1 MIVTFLQ
8 RSYIFYTYWIEI
20 SGFFAVEGEW
30 YVVALTESELKKEKN
45 YLEKTSKEISEQIDI
60 LGKQIHVKESELTE
74 FKKVLWEDKGS
85 IDKVEMQTGLMSSE
99 LEAGFMLMKMEYY
112 KKLLKVEYS
121 PYFGRVDFKED
132 NEELKPIYI
141 GLTNVEKDLNYFV
154 HDWRSPI
161 ASLFYDYGIGPCKYE
176 APDGDITGYMSLRRQ
191 YKIENNKLIRVFDND
206 LNVVDECLQEVLS
219 ESSSSKMKN
228 IVNTI
233 QKEQNEII
241 RNVSNKHLI
250 VQGIAGSGKTS
261 VALHRIAFLLYKIKN
276 LKSSNV
282 LIFSP
287 NNVFSEYISNVL
299 PELGE
304 DNTGETTFHEFAISY
319 AKEFKKIE
327 TFTDFIERFYTGKE
341 ANPKLVS
348 FKLSKKMV
356 DVIDNY
362 AKELENS
369 IRITDDIELK
379 IETIE
384 KSYLNKLLKDK
395 YDRLPLFERIDKMAE
410 HLCDKTGVSYGKGKR
425 GFIKQIK
432 ERLSIKPNF
441 KKIYE
446 DLYKSNA
453 FISEYKKEESL
464 KLNTKEIKYEDAL
477 CFIYLKGL
485 LNGFPYSNLIRQIVV
500 DEAQDYNEMQYII
513 LSKIFKRASFTILGD
528 VNQTI
533 NPYIKYDTL
542 EVLTNI
548 LNENSKYVELNK
560 TYRSS
565 KEIIEY
571 TNKILGLKYVSA
583 IRKEIN
589 IPVKF
594 RDDIKQIENDILTLK
609 EKYKSVAII
618 TKSKQESVML
628 YERLKEKIEGISLM
642 EDSDKEF
649 NKNLVI
655 VPSYLAKGLE
665 FDAVISYTDKENIY
679 NKNERYLF
687 YVVATRCQHELIVY
701 NPPRAFN

>member
-1 MIVTFLQ
+1 M
-8 RSYIFYTYWIEI
+8 
-20 SGFFAVEGEW
+20 
-30 YVVALTESELKKEKN
+30 ALTEKELKEEN
-45 YLEKTSKEISEQIDI
+45 GYLRNTSKEISNQIDV
-60 LGKQIHVKESELTE
+60 LGKEIHVEESKLTE
-74 FKKVLWEDKGS
+74 FRKVLWEDKGS
-85 IDKVEMQTGLMSSE
+85 IDKVEMQTSLMNSE
-99 LEAGFMLMKMEYY
+99 FEAGFMLMKMEYY
-112 KKLLKVEYS
+112 KKLLKVQYS
-121 PYFGRVDFKED
+121 PYFGRIDFKED
-132 NEELKPIYI
+132 GEDVKKVYI
-141 GLTNVEKDLNYFV
+141 GLTNVEKDLHYFV
-154 HDWRSPI
+154 YDWRSPI

-176 APDGDITGYMSLRRQ
+176 APDGDINGYMSLRRQ
-191 YKIENNKLIRVFDND
+191 YKIEDNKLLRVFDND

-219 ESSSSKMKN
+219 EKSSDKMKN

-233 QKEQNEII
+233 QSEQNEII
-241 RNVSNKHLI
+241 RNISNKHLI

-304 DNTGETTFHEFAISY
+304 ENTGETTFHDFAISY
-319 AKEFKKIE
+319 AKEFKRVE
-327 TFTDFIERFYTGKE
+327 TFTDFIERFYDRKE
-341 ANPKLVS
+341 NNPEFVK

-356 DVIDNY
+356 DIIDNY
-362 AKELENS
+362 ANEVKQN
-369 IRITDDIELK
+369 IKITDNIELK

-384 KSYLNKLLKDK
+384 KKYLNNLLKDK
-395 YDRLPLFERIDKMAE
+395 FDRLPLFERIDKMAE

-425 GFIKQIK
+425 SFIKQIK
-432 ERLSIKPNF
+432 ERLNIKPDF

-446 DLYKSNA
+446 DLYKSKA
-453 FISEYKKEESL
+453 FINAYGKEKIV
-464 KLNTKEIKYEDAL
+464 KLNTKEINYEDAL

-485 LNGFPYSNLIRQIVV
+485 LNGFPYSNLIKQIVV

-513 LSKIFKRASFTILGD
+513 LSKIFKKASFTILGD

-542 EVLTNI
+542 EVLTDI

-565 KEIIEY
+565 GEIIAY

-583 IRKEIN
+583 IRREN
-589 IPVKF
+589 NVPVKF
-594 RDDIKQIENDILTLK
+594 RNNINTIENDINTLK
-609 EKYKSVAII
+609 EKYASLAII
-618 TKSKQESVML
+618 TKSKDEAIKL
-628 YERLKEKIEGISLM
+628 YDKLKDKIEGISLM

-665 FDAVISYTDKENIY
+665 FDSVISYTDKN
-679 NKNERYLF
+679 NKYTSDEKYLF
-687 YVVATRCQHELIVY
+687 YVVCTRCQHELIIY
-701 NPPRAFN
+701 NAPKNLYK